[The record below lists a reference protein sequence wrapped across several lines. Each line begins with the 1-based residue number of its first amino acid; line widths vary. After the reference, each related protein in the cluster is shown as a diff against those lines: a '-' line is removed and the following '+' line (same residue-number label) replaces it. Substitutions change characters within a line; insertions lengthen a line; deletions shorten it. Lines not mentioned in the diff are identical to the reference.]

1 MQIERVKWMW
11 SGAPFGAQLTP
22 DQSTSYSCTSSRFSR
37 RKTTLHWFYKWMEK
51 NFENGGNLRV
61 RKRRLIWF
69 KTASDTLDTS
79 SFEASSQDRVG
90 GAMAEKIRKFKRKM
104 ESITNGT
111 KKRKRLQ
118 AETWVSIKP
127 DEVKQAPKD
136 VLTQLAEENED
147 LRKTIEETPPIY
159 IGRWRKSLPTGVIY
173 HSTLREGFIPPLL
186 KSAIVHPL
194 PKVTNP
200 KCIEDDVRPISL
212 TCQLAK
218 VLEGFTLARV
228 YPSIVGNLDRN
239 QFAVAGKSIEQ
250 ALVYLLRLAL
260 EALDRGGWYV
270 RFFFLLILK
279 KVLTLLITLY

>member
-1 MQIERVKWMW
+1 
-11 SGAPFGAQLTP
+11 
-22 DQSTSYSCTSSRFSR
+22 
-37 RKTTLHWFYKWMEK
+37 MEK
-51 NFENGGNLRV
+51 NFENGGNLSV

-69 KTASDTLDTS
+69 KTASDTLDTI

-147 LRKTIEETPPIY
+147 LRKTIEETAPIY

-239 QFAVAGKSIEQ
+239 QFAVVGKSSEQ
-250 ALVYLLRLAL
+250 ALVYL
-260 EALDRGGWYV
+260 
-270 RFFFLLILK
+270 
-279 KVLTLLITLY
+279 